1 MKFLKFFFI
10 ASLFTVI
17 IACSKSGPQEIA
29 VGKDQCENCKM
40 TITEAKYATQLITE
54 KGRVYKFDDI
64 KCMQDYATSNE
75 DAATAKTYV
84 ADFPSGQFFDSS
96 TATFISGG
104 SIKSPMNGNIQAY
117 KDKVAAEKAAAE
129 LGATLTTK

>member
-10 ASLFTVI
+10 ASIFTTF
-17 IACSKSGPQEIA
+17 IACSKSGPEEIA

-54 KGRVYKFDDI
+54 KGRVFKFDDI
-64 KCMQDYATSNE
+64 KCMQDYAVSNK
-75 DAATAKTYV
+75 DASTAKTYV

-96 TATFISGG
+96 TATFITGG
-104 SIKSPMNGNIQAY
+104 TIKSPMNGNTQAY
-117 KDKVAAEKAAAE
+117 KDKAAAEKAAAE
-129 LGATLTTK
+129 LGATLTK

>member
-1 MKFLKFFFI
+1 
-10 ASLFTVI
+10 
-17 IACSKSGPQEIA
+17 
-29 VGKDQCENCKM
+29 
-40 TITEAKYATQLITE
+40 
-54 KGRVYKFDDI
+54 
-64 KCMQDYATSNE
+64 MQDYATSNE

-117 KDKVAAEKAAAE
+117 KDKAAAEKAAAE
-129 LGATLTTK
+129 LGATLTQK